1 MGNSGNHLADQ
12 GEIDYNKEV
21 ECKFCGETRTK
32 TRAKCGECQTIF
44 DTTSNHLRGI
54 GGGNMVKCPHCKNA
68 DIGWVE
74 VCENCGEERK

>member
-1 MGNSGNHLADQ
+1 MSNSGNHLADQ
-12 GEIDYNKEV
+12 AEIDYNKEA
-21 ECKFCGETRTK
+21 ECAFCKETGTK

-44 DTTSNHLRGI
+44 DTKEYHLRGI
-54 GGGNMVKCPHCKNA
+54 GGDMVKCPHCKNA